1 MCIRDRLYAAPATG
15 RLSDP
20 KDVGPVDGYSYEPS
34 LVAVKPPK
42 PVTVEKTAETQ
53 ASPGSSSPSKKE
65 DARITTKGVEE
76 EEDKNFIKN
85 AWQSQLGSSEVSR
98 EKKESLGSALG
109 SRVTEQSVSKDI
121 YSAWKKQGFDDGKI
135 DRV

>member
-1 MCIRDRLYAAPATG
+1 MKDRPLYAAPATG

-34 LVAVKPPK
+34 PVAVKPPK
-42 PVTVEKTAETQ
+42 PAVEKTAETQ
-53 ASPGSSSPSKKE
+53 TPPGSSSPSKKE
-65 DARITTKGVEE
+65 DARITTKGEE

-85 AWQSQLGSSEVSR
+85 AWQSHLGSSEVSR
-98 EKKESLGSALG
+98 EKKASLGSALG

-121 YSAWKKQGFDDGKI
+121 YAAWKKQGFEDGKI